1 MVLTTVSFFLPVT
14 AIEQVLMVGSLV
26 MVLIVELL
34 NSSIECLADRITNAW
49 DPLIKRAKDY
59 GSLAVLF
66 ALLVSTSIWL
76 TILMSNSR
84 LST

>member
-1 MVLTTVSFFLPVT
+1 MVLTTASFFLPIT

-34 NSSIECLADRITNAW
+34 NSSIECLADRITSAW

-66 ALLVSTSIWL
+66 ALLVSTAIWL